1 MIGLLDYELTPNI
14 KLAKVMPADWME
26 HVGSVTNFAL
36 LTFNQ
41 NEQLL
46 CSELSIVHG
55 NVWPGGM
62 WNHNVTA
69 DRVSILIQ
77 DSAFSKSS
85 EGEKQIEVPEEAL
98 QRKGMI
104 RLGDSGNPAFLIY
117 KGEPILL
124 YCLSGGGCGS
134 GPYIH
139 QRLTEIQSTMDELAS
154 GYKLTFA
161 EISSAP

>member
-14 KLAKVMPADWME
+14 RLAKVMPVDWLE
-26 HVGSVTNFAL
+26 HIGCETNFTI

-46 CSELSIVHG
+46 CSELSIVQT
-55 NVWPGGM
+55 NVWPWGL

-69 DRVSILIQ
+69 DRVSIPIQ
-77 DSAFSKSS
+77 GNAFSQSG
-85 EGEKQIEVPEEAL
+85 EGDRQIEVPEEAL

-134 GPYIH
+134 GSYIH
-139 QRLTEIQSTMDELAS
+139 LRLTEIQSAMDELAL

-161 EISSAP
+161 EISAAP